1 MADACIDK
9 KNLGVVRCNKFPS
22 MPKGMITTPP
32 GFSLTPTE
40 AADAAVWQ
48 AKLLLSTGSRIYLW
62 PEFDKVED
70 VSTEAAYDES
80 VLSDLVADQGKYK
93 WRAMISQNLCL
104 HKAMFTH
111 SGKGDRVF
119 IWDRKNFLIGT
130 EMTSGNIRGFKMS
143 LLNTEKL
150 KIGDGSVASY
160 TPVYLVLK
168 DHLELDKHGIM
179 IDGDLVNELNAI
191 VDVTL
196 TLVGSVSS
204 STIVVDVALSCDD
217 SPLSGLIAADFLLLK
232 DSDGTA
238 QTKTAAEST
247 TVPGRYTLTA
257 GTSFVDG
264 TLTLVPA
271 ASISVEAYEAENTLT
286 VNVP

>member
-1 MADACIDK
+1 MADDCVVK

-22 MPKGMITTPP
+22 LPKLMITTPP
-32 GFSLTPTE
+32 NFFLTPTE
-40 AADAAVWQ
+40 AADVAVWQ
-48 AKLLLSTGSRIYLW
+48 AKLLLTPGNRIYLW

-70 VSTEAAYDES
+70 VSSESAYDES
-80 VLSDLVADQGKYK
+80 VLSDLVADQGKYR
-93 WRAMISQNLCL
+93 WRFMISQNLCI

-119 IWDRKNFLIGT
+119 FLDVKNFLIGT
-130 EMTSGNIRGFKMS
+130 EKSDGNIRGFKIG
-143 LLNTEKL
+143 LLNAEKL
-150 KIGDGSVASY
+150 KIGDGSVGTYS
-160 TPVYLVLK
+160 PVYLVLK
-168 DHLELDKHGIM
+168 DHLELDSAGIM
-179 IDGDLVNELNAI
+179 FDGSFVNELNAI

-196 TLVGSVSS
+196 VLVGSVSS
-204 STIVVDVALSCDD
+204 STIVVDVMLSCDE
-217 SPLSGLIAADFLLLK
+217 SPLTGLVAADFLLLK

-238 QTKTAAEST
+238 QAKTAAEST
-247 TVPGRYTLTA
+247 TIPGRYTLTA

>member
-1 MADACIDK
+1 MADECVTK

-40 AADAAVWQ
+40 AADVAVWQ
-48 AKLLLSTGSRIYLW
+48 TKLLLTPGTRIYLW

-93 WRAMISQNLCL
+93 WRVMISQNLCL

-168 DHLELDKHGIM
+168 DHLELDKNGIM

-196 TLVGSVSS
+196 TKVGTESA

-217 SPLSGLIAADFLLLK
+217 SPLSGLVAADFLLLTAA
-232 DSDGTA
+232 GAA
-238 QTKTAAEST
+238 QTKTAAESA

-257 GTSFVDG
+257 STSFVDG
-264 TLTLVPA
+264 TLSLVPA
-271 ASISVEAYEAENTLT
+271 ASISVEAYEAENTIAIDI
-286 VNVP
+286 P